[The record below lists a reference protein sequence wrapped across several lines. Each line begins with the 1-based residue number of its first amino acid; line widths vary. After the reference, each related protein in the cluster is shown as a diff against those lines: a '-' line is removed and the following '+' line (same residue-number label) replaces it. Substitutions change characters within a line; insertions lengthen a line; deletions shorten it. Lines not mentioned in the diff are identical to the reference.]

1 MKKKQLVC
9 STLAAAMLMSS
20 AVPGAGAARFSDV
33 GGHWGESSINRWG
46 STGVI
51 VGTDGRI
58 DPNGAITRGEM
69 ASIIAEMLG
78 LFCFPKIAKA
88 IDREKVYFLA
98 CGLPIIG
105 LVLLFL
111 LGFSAAGVVLIPAL
125 SGVFGFFTM
134 YTVSCFVRCYGRAG
148 AALALGAM
156 VVRLVF
162 TLPCFFLLAE
172 AAWPL
177 STELFALSFGRG
189 KRSSPVLYGSRYFL
203 WFVLCAVILAL
214 GVFCERLLTPLLF
227 RLALG
232 AI

>member
-1 MKKKQLVC
+1 MRGRMVLR
-9 STLAAAMLMSS
+9 TIRLGGWDPNLIRLLLLALAFL
-20 AVPGAGAARFSDV
+20 AGAL
-33 GGHWGESSINRWG
+33 GGHLYAGSCGEEAWEALGQYLGDYCRLYDG
-46 STGVI
+46 GGVEI
-51 VGTDGRI
+51 SLLSCVV
-58 DPNGAITRGEM
+58 M
-69 ASIIAEMLG
+69 
-78 LFCFPKIAKA
+78 
-88 IDREKVYFLA
+88 YFGYA
-98 CGLPIIG
+98 
-105 LVLLFL
+105 VLLFL

>member
-1 MKKKQLVC
+1 MRGRMVLRTIRLGGWDPGLVRLLL
-9 STLAAAMLMSS
+9 LALAFLG
-20 AVPGAGAARFSDV
+20 GALAGHLYAGSCGQEAWEALGQYLGDYCRLYD
-33 GGHWGESSINRWG
+33 GGGIEISLLSC
-46 STGVI
+46 V
-51 VGTDGRI
+51 V
-58 DPNGAITRGEM
+58 M
-69 ASIIAEMLG
+69 
-78 LFCFPKIAKA
+78 
-88 IDREKVYFLA
+88 YFGYA
-98 CGLPIIG
+98 
-105 LVLLFL
+105 VLLFL

>member
-1 MKKKQLVC
+1 MRGRMVMRTIRLGGWDPNM
-9 STLAAAMLMSS
+9 TRLLLLALAFL
-20 AVPGAGAARFSDV
+20 AGAL
-33 GGHWGESSINRWG
+33 GGHLYAG
-46 STGVI
+46 SCGQEAWEAL
-51 VGTDGRI
+51 GQYLGDYCRAYDGG
-58 DPNGAITRGEM
+58 GAEISLLSCVVM
-69 ASIIAEMLG
+69 
-78 LFCFPKIAKA
+78 
-88 IDREKVYFLA
+88 YFGYA
-98 CGLPIIG
+98 
-105 LVLLFL
+105 VLLFL

-125 SGVFGFFTM
+125 SGMFGFFTM

-148 AALALGAM
+148 TALALGAM

-162 TLPCFFLLAE
+162 TLPCFFLLAG

-203 WFVLCAVILAL
+203 LFVLCAAVLAL

>member
-1 MKKKQLVC
+1 MRGRMVLR
-9 STLAAAMLMSS
+9 TIRLGGWDPNLIRLLLLALAFL
-20 AVPGAGAARFSDV
+20 AGAL
-33 GGHWGESSINRWG
+33 GGHLYAGSCGEEAWEALGQYLGDYCRLYDG
-46 STGVI
+46 GGVEI
-51 VGTDGRI
+51 SLLSCVV
-58 DPNGAITRGEM
+58 M
-69 ASIIAEMLG
+69 
-78 LFCFPKIAKA
+78 
-88 IDREKVYFLA
+88 YFGYA
-98 CGLPIIG
+98 
-105 LVLLFL
+105 VLLFL

-162 TLPCFFLLAE
+162 TLPCFFLLSE

>member
-1 MKKKQLVC
+1 MRGRMVLR
-9 STLAAAMLMSS
+9 TIRLGGWDPNLIRLLLLALAFL
-20 AVPGAGAARFSDV
+20 AGAL
-33 GGHWGESSINRWG
+33 GGHLYAGSCGEEAWEALGQYLGDYCRLYDG
-46 STGVI
+46 GGVEI
-51 VGTDGRI
+51 SLLSCVV
-58 DPNGAITRGEM
+58 M
-69 ASIIAEMLG
+69 
-78 LFCFPKIAKA
+78 
-88 IDREKVYFLA
+88 YFGYA
-98 CGLPIIG
+98 
-105 LVLLFL
+105 VLLFL
-111 LGFSAAGVVLIPAL
+111 LGFSAAGGVLIPAL

>member
-1 MKKKQLVC
+1 MRGRMVLR
-9 STLAAAMLMSS
+9 TIRLGGWDPNLIRLLLLALAFL
-20 AVPGAGAARFSDV
+20 AGAL
-33 GGHWGESSINRWG
+33 GGHLYAGSCGEEAWEALGQYLGDYCRLYDG
-46 STGVI
+46 GGVEI
-51 VGTDGRI
+51 SLLSCVV
-58 DPNGAITRGEM
+58 M
-69 ASIIAEMLG
+69 
-78 LFCFPKIAKA
+78 
-88 IDREKVYFLA
+88 YFGYA
-98 CGLPIIG
+98 
-105 LVLLFL
+105 VLLFL
-111 LGFSAAGVVLIPAL
+111 LGFSAAGVGLIPAL

>member
-1 MKKKQLVC
+1 MRGRMVLRTIRLGGWDPSVLRELA
-9 STLAAAMLMSS
+9 LAALFL
-20 AVPGAGAARFSDV
+20 AGALAGHLYAGSRVEETWTALGRYLDDYCRLCDA
-33 GGHWGESSINRWG
+33 GG
-46 STGVI
+46 
-51 VGTDGRI
+51 
-58 DPNGAITRGEM
+58 
-69 ASIIAEMLG
+69 AETSLVSCLVM
-78 LFCFPKIAKA
+78 
-88 IDREKVYFLA
+88 YFGYA
-98 CGLPIIG
+98 AA
-105 LVLLFL
+105 LFL
-111 LGFSAAGVVLIPAL
+111 LGFSAAGVALIPAL

-162 TLPCFFLLAE
+162 TLPCFFLLAG

-177 STELFALSFGRG
+177 STELFSLSFGRG

-203 WFVLCAVILAL
+203 WFVLCGVVLAL
-214 GVFCERLLTPLLF
+214 GVFCERMLTPLLF

>member
-1 MKKKQLVC
+1 MRGRMVLR
-9 STLAAAMLMSS
+9 TIRLGGWDPNLIRLLLLALAFL
-20 AVPGAGAARFSDV
+20 AGAL
-33 GGHWGESSINRWG
+33 GGHLYAGSCGEEAWEALGQYLGDYCRLYDG
-46 STGVI
+46 GGVEI
-51 VGTDGRI
+51 SLLSCVV
-58 DPNGAITRGEM
+58 M
-69 ASIIAEMLG
+69 
-78 LFCFPKIAKA
+78 
-88 IDREKVYFLA
+88 YFGYA
-98 CGLPIIG
+98 
-105 LVLLFL
+105 VLLFL

-214 GVFCERLLTPLLF
+214 GGFCERLLTPLLF

>member
-1 MKKKQLVC
+1 M
-9 STLAAAMLMSS
+9 
-20 AVPGAGAARFSDV
+20 AGS
-33 GGHWGESSINRWG
+33 
-46 STGVI
+46 
-51 VGTDGRI
+51 
-58 DPNGAITRGEM
+58 
-69 ASIIAEMLG
+69 
-78 LFCFPKIAKA
+78 
-88 IDREKVYFLA
+88 
-98 CGLPIIG
+98 
-105 LVLLFL
+105 
-111 LGFSAAGVVLIPAL
+111 
-125 SGVFGFFTM
+125 
-134 YTVSCFVRCYGRAG
+134 
-148 AALALGAM
+148 ALALGDM